1 MWNRVI
7 CSMDRRFNADFYLFV
22 SPVVELREFLEEAY
36 AAKQELNDLFLLSPG
51 TSDGAQSLSPNQ
63 NYDIKSAFVKITN
76 CAPAT
81 ARKIFDDEL
90 QLSRFLADVDN
101 RTFEELNNK
110 SISPSTKLK
119 TLQYAL
125 ERNTIAKNA
134 QRKSNYLR
142 DLKYDKFDCSEKKL
156 KRGHSTP
163 LEQPCEKDIVLTCTV
178 VVPHNKILSQ
188 EETRNTRLLAPQR
201 KLMLRGDSTLL
212 SLRQKIFCICDAV
225 ARLEDGHELEPLD
238 SLKTDMAVYPSSFIF
253 IHDTFYIDY
262 SLPNSQDIS
271 EPIREFMAR
280 KKCFDPVTSRDIE
293 GVKIIDLKL
302 RLGQPYVFQH
312 SGTCEHLLIF
322 HDLRLLEKTDVQ
334 ALERYPLVLF
344 EKRGDVRCAA
354 CKQHYAAFVVEE
366 CDRLP
371 SPYMMF
377 CDECFREFFFMH
389 GHKIGHFKA
398 HPYHPINRFTVLGE

>member
-1 MWNRVI
+1 
-7 CSMDRRFNADFYLFV
+7 MDRRFNADFYLFV

-36 AAKQELNDLFLLSPG
+36 AAKQKLNDLFLLSPG
-51 TSDGAQSLSPNQ
+51 TSDGMQSLSPNQ
-63 NYDIKSAFVKITN
+63 DYDIKSAFVKITN

-81 ARKIFDDEL
+81 ARKIFDDE
-90 QLSRFLADVDN
+90 
-101 RTFEELNNK
+101 
-110 SISPSTKLK
+110 
-119 TLQYAL
+119 LQYAL

-212 SLRQKIFCICDAV
+212 SLRQKIVRAFTLITDIRVYYSFSLSFQFCICDAV

-312 SGTCEHLLIF
+312 SGTCEHLLVF

-389 GHKIGHFKA
+389 GHKIGQFKA

>member
-1 MWNRVI
+1 
-7 CSMDRRFNADFYLFV
+7 MDRRFNADFYLFI

-36 AAKQELNDLFLLSPG
+36 AAKQKLNE
-51 TSDGAQSLSPNQ
+51 T
-63 NYDIKSAFVKITN
+63 
-76 CAPAT
+76 
-81 ARKIFDDEL
+81 
-90 QLSRFLADVDN
+90 
-101 RTFEELNNK
+101 
-110 SISPSTKLK
+110 
-119 TLQYAL
+119 
-125 ERNTIAKNA
+125 
-134 QRKSNYLR
+134 YLYSG
-142 DLKYDKFDCSEKKL
+142 KAVVFQL

-163 LEQPCEKDIVLTCTV
+163 LEQPCEKDIVLNCTV

-188 EETRNTRLLAPQR
+188 EETRNTRLVVWLQLAPQR

-212 SLRQKIFCICDAV
+212 SLRQKIVRFCICDTV